1 MAPETD
7 KERILIVDDD
17 PNMLELLRRNLSMQ
31 EDEVITASGVT
42 EAIGILDKTPIDLVI
57 TDMKMPGRSGL
68 ELIRHVR
75 ENCKN
80 AEVMVVTGYATE
92 AIRAARA
99 GAEEYLVKPFTEDE
113 LFSAVQ
119 RVFDKMQTR
128 RARQTH
134 HACQCA
140 GQGDMGS

>member
-31 EDEVITASGVT
+31 EDKVITASGVT

-80 AEVMVVTGYATE
+80 AGVMVVTGYATE

-119 RVFDKMQTR
+119 RVFDKMQIR
-128 RARQTH
+128 RAKQTH
-134 HACQCA
+134 NACQYV